1 MQVKRGQVVKSIAGH
16 DKGTFLTV
24 LSVEGKVALVCDGK
38 HRPLERPKKK
48 KLFHMA
54 ATQSVLSEDALTTNR
69 QIRAALRQFNN
80 EVGR

>member
-16 DKGTFLTV
+16 DKGGFLTV
-24 LSVEGKVALVCDGK
+24 LNVDGKLALVCDGK

-48 KLFHMA
+48 KLFHLA
-54 ATQSVLSEDALTTNR
+54 ATQTVLAEEALTTNR

-80 EVGR
+80 EAGR